1 MDRFFF
7 NQRGNVAMIFA
18 LCLLPL
24 IVMMGGAVDMSR
36 QRSGESRAQEAIDA
50 ALLAVARNADGK
62 TDAQLTKAAR
72 RWFETHMGD
81 TVFDIDSFSV
91 VRVGDGLRANVTGG
105 VDTAF
110 LGLIGIGELKVNRTA
125 EIEIG
130 LTKIELVMALD
141 TTGSMAETPSGQSKT
156 KLESLEDAAL
166 QMVTTLDDLSEDDS
180 LIEIGVVPFA
190 TYVNVGSNNADAS
203 WMDTQAKSE
212 IHGDNLVNGLNRF
225 DLYEHLGYTWKG
237 CVMARIA
244 PHDVQDTKP
253 TPSKPETLFVPLF
266 HPDEPDKAGWREDY
280 PNNYVDD
287 VQSIGSTLLDVGNPV
302 KYGLP
307 WSVITLMDDLSETQK
322 RLLLAAHEDDGD
334 ECGDEEDDNQG
345 RGQEC
350 NKGKGKGGN
359 PLNPNKWHT
368 VELHDNYQYYSNMDT
383 EIGPSFSCD
392 MSPILPLTSN
402 YLEVRKT
409 IKALKASGS
418 TNISEGVAWA
428 WRALS
433 PEAPFMEGDRFTR
446 RVQKVMVLL
455 SDGNNSI
462 ATRSGHFGGTDYSA
476 YGYMENERLE
486 GVDGWYDQKEILDAM
501 DKRTKLVCQNAKQA
515 GVRIFV
521 IRLAQEDERSEKL
534 LKGCASSK
542 DDFIDVQE
550 SDDLDV
556 AFREIADKISNLRIS
571 H

>member
-62 TDAQLTKAAR
+62 TDAQLTKDAR

-212 IHGDNLVNGLNRF
+212 IHADNLVDGLNRF

-266 HPDEPDKAGWREDY
+266 HPDEPDKTGWREDY

-345 RGQEC
+345 QGQEC
-350 NKGKGKGGN
+350 NESDSGN
-359 PLNPNKWHT
+359 ALNPQKWND

-433 PEAPFMEGDRFTR
+433 PEAPFMEGDRFTQK
-446 RVQKVMVLL
+446 VQKVMVLL

-462 ATRSGHFGGTDYSA
+462 AKRSGHFGGTDYSA

-486 GVDGWYDQKEILDAM
+486 GVDGWYDQNEILDAM
-501 DKRTKLVCQNAKQA
+501 DKRTKLVCRNAKQA

-556 AFREIADKISNLRIS
+556 AFKEIADKISNLRIS